1 MTPQIAISLSHDGI
15 SVLSRG
21 RGGWDLVGSVE
32 LDHPRLDRRL
42 RKLRDTAREAAG
54 GSAASLLII
63 PNSEILYTHV
73 TAPGPDDAARA
84 AQIRQGLDGLTPYP
98 VDELVFTW
106 HAEGDLAAVSVVAR
120 ETLDEAEAFAATHEL
135 GAVGFAAFPEDPGF
149 GKEVYLAPTRA
160 APAAPPAS
168 PAPAPGAGR
177 GGAGPDVS
185 GGVAQSEAQS
195 EAQPQARAEA
205 QSQARAEAPE
215 SPTPDASAVPAKQ
228 APAPKPGAD
237 TGGKSVARTA
247 PERDPAPAF
256 ASRRAPASTSAPK
269 VPEPATAGAAAPAP
283 VAPAPAAAPAEK
295 SAKEAFSVQ
304 SLKDGVKGV
313 TSKLLGGRRSGDP
326 AAQVRSSDRL
336 GRRAREILSKTGQTP
351 DAAAPHPAPGA
362 ATAATLRAR
371 IGAVAARGKSVP
383 TAPKPAAPS
392 DPDALKKALAAPVQ
406 NHASRAP
413 AARAPAAGAS
423 SEAEKLTIFGARGN
437 TTASEGFGRRGLL
450 LTGGLLLV
458 LAAVAVWALYF
469 TADQPAPPADV
480 ALVDPVVEAPA
491 DAVAPGAETAPEAAP
506 LTEPDPV
513 PADTDTAALPQPD
526 ELLPLDEQAAI
537 DDTLAAIDSDV
548 AVPLEPATD
557 TPAAPPPLGA
567 DDSGDVRAET
577 AAPTESGADP
587 VVLSELTPP
596 SAVASDLPT
605 LPASPAPFGTETLPG
620 VASAGPG
627 AEPTPEVIEGTPP
640 SAPPVRPEGLGG
652 QEDAALE
659 PDAPGAADGDTAIA
673 ETDATPG
680 ADAAAAGDVAPFSI
694 ADARFAAARPEP
706 RSATAAPQTSTDA
719 QPVDAQPVDAQPADA
734 QPADAAAVD
743 ADAMAAA
750 ISPGAIDPAASA
762 AEGGDDTAAADA
774 SRAAPAGGIALA
786 ALQPDLRPE
795 ARPEAR
801 PELVPAVAATA
812 PITPAD
818 IPGLDS
824 AEPMAVASSLQPGAR
839 PAGFADRV
847 AEIRAAMRAAAPAQ
861 PTAASAPMPSATPT
875 IPSSASVA
883 RAATQA
889 RAIDTRQINL
899 LGVSGPSSNRTAL
912 VRLPNG
918 SVERVRVGDQLDRGQ
933 VTAIGEDELVYVR
946 RSRTIR
952 LRIGES

>member
-1 MTPQIAISLSHDGI
+1 MTSKIAISLSHDGI
-15 SVLSRG
+15 SVLSRS
-21 RGGWDLVGSVE
+21 RGGWDVVGSVE

-149 GKEVYLAPTRA
+149 GNEVYLAPTRA
-160 APAAPPAS
+160 APAALPDT

-177 GGAGPDVS
+177 DGAGSDVS
-185 GGVAQSEAQS
+185 GGAAQGAAQG
-195 EAQPQARAEA
+195 A
-205 QSQARAEAPE
+205 ARAEAPA
-215 SPTPDASAVPAKQ
+215 PDASAAPAKK

-237 TGGKSVARTA
+237 TGGKTVARTA
-247 PERDPAPAF
+247 AQREPAPAF
-256 ASRRAPASTSAPK
+256 ASRRAPSSTSAPK
-269 VPEPATAGAAAPAP
+269 LPEPATAGAAAPAP
-283 VAPAPAAAPAEK
+283 APPPPAPPPPAAAPAAK
-295 SAKEAFSVQ
+295 AAKEAFSVQ
-304 SLKDGVKGV
+304 SLKDRVKGV
-313 TSKLLGGRRSGDP
+313 TSNLLGGRKSGDP
-326 AAQVRSSDRL
+326 AAQVKSSDRL

-351 DAAAPHPAPGA
+351 DAAPPHPAPGA

-371 IGAVAARGKSVP
+371 IGAVAARGKSIPV
-383 TAPKPAAPS
+383 TPKPAAPS

-458 LAAVAVWALYF
+458 LAAVAVWAFYF
-469 TADQPAPPADV
+469 TTDQSAPPADA
-480 ALVDPVVEAPA
+480 ALLDPVVETPA
-491 DAVAPGAETAPEAAP
+491 DPVAPDAEAAPEAAP
-506 LTEPDPV
+506 LTVPDPV
-513 PADTDTAALPQPD
+513 APDTDTAALPQPD
-526 ELLPLDEQAAI
+526 ELLPLDDQAAI

-548 AVPLEPATD
+548 AVALEPATD
-557 TPAAPPPLGA
+557 TPVGPPPLGA

-577 AAPTESGADP
+577 AAPTDSGADP

-640 SAPPVRPEGLGG
+640 SAPPVRPAGLGG

-659 PDAPGAADGDTAIA
+659 ADAPGAEDGDTAIA

-680 ADAAAAGDVAPFSI
+680 PDVVAAGDVVPFSI
-694 ADARFAAARPEP
+694 ADARFAAVRPEP
-706 RSATAAPQTSTDA
+706 RSATAAPQT
-719 QPVDAQPVDAQPADA
+719 PADA
-734 QPADAAAVD
+734 QQADAQQADAAAVD
-743 ADAMAAA
+743 ADAIAAA

-762 AEGGDDTAAADA
+762 ADGGDDTAAADA

-795 ARPEAR
+795 ARPEV
-801 PELVPAVAATA
+801 VPAVAATA
-812 PITPAD
+812 VIAPAD

-824 AEPMAVASSLQPGAR
+824 AEPMAVAASLQPGAR
-839 PAGFADRV
+839 PADFADRV

-889 RAIDTRQINL
+889 RAINTREINL